1 MKTKMAT
8 SKWQLDKSHSGITFS
23 VRHMMITN
31 VRGSFNEFDA
41 EVTADTDNLAATT
54 NAVVTINANSI
65 DTKDEGRDGH
75 LRSPDFFNV
84 EQHPQI
90 TFKSTSLTHK
100 GGENY
105 ELTGDL
111 TIAGVTKSVK
121 LQTEISGPA
130 KDPWGNTK
138 MGVVADGT
146 VNRSDFGLT
155 WNAALETG
163 GFLVGDA
170 IKLHI
175 ELEFAQA

>member
-1 MKTKMAT
+1 MAAST
-8 SKWQLDKSHSGITFS
+8 WNLDKSHSGITFS

-41 EVTADTDNLAATT
+41 AVSADPADLAGLEASL
-54 NAVVTINANSI
+54 TIDVASI

-75 LRSPDFFNV
+75 LKSADFFNV
-84 EQHPQI
+84 EQFPQI
-90 TFKSTSLTHK
+90 AFKKTSLVSK
-100 GGENY
+100 GGEDY
-105 ELTGDL
+105 TLTGDL
-111 TIAGVTKSVK
+111 TIAGVTKSVI
-121 LQTEISGPA
+121 LNTEISGPA

-138 MGVVADGT
+138 FGVVADGT
-146 VNRSDFGLT
+146 ISRSEFGLT

-170 IKLHI
+170 IKIHI